1 VAQLTVVYGT
11 RGYVKNSRFV
21 AIGKDFVNA
30 DPFACT
36 GYGTRGGDALN
47 EFSSGYFHL
56 LIYLKRVFTT

>member
-1 VAQLTVVYGT
+1 
-11 RGYVKNSRFV
+11 VKNSRFV

-36 GYGTRGGDALN
+36 GYGTRGGDTLN